1 MSRMS
6 CVGAHSSEFGEFTH
20 IQVASFLP
28 SFRGTGML
36 CLFSSK
42 VSSPTPARRRRY
54 LLTCSIA
61 AIGALFATNAM
72 AIDVANQTDW
82 NTAVAAVAA
91 AGAGS
96 TVTINITSGFT
107 LTSSLAAL
115 QAGATNVTVNITGN
129 NQTINGAAAF
139 QGIQVSGTNA
149 PTVNIA
155 SLALTNTAAIGGNGQ
170 NGQNGFFSGGL
181 AYGSGGGGGGGGGA
195 GGGVFRGGRGQ
206 VESAGR

>member
-6 CVGAHSSEFGEFTH
+6 CVDEHSSGFRRVHTH
-20 IQVASFLP
+20 SVATFLP
-28 SFRGTGML
+28 SFRGTEML

-115 QAGATNVTVNITGN
+115 QAG
-129 NQTINGAAAF
+129 
-139 QGIQVSGTNA
+139 
-149 PTVNIA
+149 
-155 SLALTNTAAIGGNGQ
+155 
-170 NGQNGFFSGGL
+170 
-181 AYGSGGGGGGGGGA
+181 
-195 GGGVFRGGRGQ
+195 
-206 VESAGR
+206 